1 MFRSVRYTY
10 GLLVMFVA
18 IALSGCGTAPTGG
31 VPTTVP
37 TNTAAPATAI
47 VPPTSTTPP
56 TLIIPTDDISPPP
69 TDTTDTS
76 NPSTPTI
83 TLPPSPITGEVLVE
97 GGNSM
102 TGGVSGE
109 TIELSVTFTA
119 SSTAGQVTEMRV
131 GAGSGGCLPGE
142 AMEDY
147 PWEPFAPEKAYTTT
161 AFINIQGWYA
171 NVQYRDDAGNISA
184 VYCDDIS
191 VEGMP
196 VQPTP

>member
-1 MFRSVRYTY
+1 MSRSVRYTF
-10 GLLVMFVA
+10 GVLVIFIAV
-18 IALSGCGTAPTGG
+18 ALSACDTAPAGSL
-31 VPTTVP
+31 PTTVP
-37 TNTAAPATAI
+37 TNTSAPATAS
-47 VPPTSTTPP
+47 VPPTAANPP
-56 TLIIPTDDISPPP
+56 TAGIPTEDFPPPP

-76 NPSTPTI
+76 NPSTPTT

-102 TGGVSGE
+102 TGGASGA
-109 TIELSVTFTA
+109 TIELSVTFAA

-131 GAGSGGCLPGE
+131 GTGGGGCLPGE

-147 PWEPFAPEKAYTTT
+147 PWEPFAPEKVYSTT

-196 VQPTP
+196 R